1 VSLVDPFRAVAF
13 DMDGVLVDSFQ
24 SWWLLLNDLLES
36 EGKRKV
42 TREEFREGWGQD
54 QEADRR
60 QFFPEWSV
68 ERLTREY
75 AERFPRYRTFVV
87 VELDA
92 VRVLEALRARRKRL
106 AVATNSPSGIATHL
120 LEGAGIDR
128 HFDRI
133 VGVDQVAQVG
143 KPAPDLLDHIGRS
156 LEVTSAEMCYVGDTD
171 YDAEAARAAGV
182 FFIGYRREGDARI
195 ERLGDLLNGEWTRAS
210 TARAAG
216 SPR

>member
-1 VSLVDPFRAVAF
+1 MKQRVDPFRVVAF

-24 SWWLLLNDLLES
+24 CWWLLLNELLES
-36 EGKRKV
+36 EGKGTV

-60 QFFPEWSV
+60 QFFPGWSV

-75 AERFPRYRTFVV
+75 TERFPRYRKFVE
-87 VELDA
+87 VEPDA
-92 VRVLEALRARRKRL
+92 LRVIEALRARRKKL
-106 AVATNSPSGIATHL
+106 AVATNSPTGIATQL

-133 VGVDQVAQVG
+133 VGVDQVAQMG

-156 LEVTSAEMCYVGDTD
+156 LSVSPSEMCYVGDTD
-171 YDAEAARAAGV
+171 YDARAARAAGV

-195 ERLGDLLNGEWTRAS
+195 ERLGELV
-210 TARAAG
+210 AALERD
-216 SPR
+216 SSR